1 MAEAVN
7 YNKFLVDCVDKH
19 VTSPNLRVLDFGA
32 GSGTYADML
41 AERQIT
47 PDCLEPD
54 GDLQQVLES
63 KGYRVVDLHG
73 PTSETEQYDVIYTL
87 NVLEHIKN
95 DQEASEQLA
104 SLLRPGGKLIVYVP
118 ALEVLFTA
126 MDVKVEH
133 YRRYRRTQLNRILR
147 NAGLDIVESR
157 YCDPIGLFATLAYKI
172 AGRSDGTINPR
183 ALKLY
188 DRAVFP
194 ASKALQGVTG
204 KLFGK
209 NVLVVATKS

>member
-1 MAEAVN
+1 M
-7 YNKFLVDCVDKH
+7 
-19 VTSPNLRVLDFGA
+19 
-32 GSGTYADML
+32 
-41 AERQIT
+41 
-47 PDCLEPD
+47 
-54 GDLQQVLES
+54 
-63 KGYRVVDLHG
+63 
-73 PTSETEQYDVIYTL
+73 IYTL

-95 DQEASEQLA
+95 DQEAAEQARVAAAAQAARWSCTCRRSEM
-104 SLLRPGGKLIVYVP
+104 
-118 ALEVLFTA
+118 LFTA
-126 MDVKVEH
+126 IDVKKLEH

-194 ASKALQGVTG
+194 ASKAMEAATG
-204 KLFGK
+204 KLFDK
-209 NVLVVATKS
+209 NILVVATKSG